1 MDEKKKLIKQI
12 DDQYLDV
19 VGVRRITYWTQVMKR
34 RMPRAFEL
42 DRLMMIL
49 KGYYSD
55 FSEQDESFVPVTM
68 IEFLKHDKRPF
79 GSKAKWQSIA
89 YNLGWDYGR
98 CLCFDL
104 LDLPE
109 FVELEAK
116 SLYTGLIEILENEN
130 AH

>member
-1 MDEKKKLIKQI
+1 MKTEHQKLVRKMDKEYIKA
-12 DDQYLDV
+12 
-19 VGVRRITYWTQVMKR
+19 VGLLRGTYWTQIMRR

-42 DRLMMIL
+42 DRLLMIL
-49 KGYYSD
+49 KGYYAD

-68 IEFLKHDKRPF
+68 LEYLKHDKRPF

-104 LDLPE
+104 LDLPDY
-109 FVELEAK
+109 VEQEAI
-116 SLYTGLIEILENEN
+116 SLYNELIEIVEQKS
-130 AH
+130 

>member
-1 MDEKKKLIKQI
+1 MKNQKLVKQMDQEYKKA
-12 DDQYLDV
+12 
-19 VGVRRITYWTQVMKR
+19 VGLLRVTYWSQIMNR

-55 FSEQDESFVPVTM
+55 FSDQDESFVPVTM
-68 IEFLKHDKRPF
+68 IEFLKNEKRPF

-104 LDLPE
+104 LDLPD

-116 SLYTGLIEILENEN
+116 SLYNGLIEQLEKQNE
-130 AH
+130 H